1 MSIVSGKRIIS
12 NTIMLYIR
20 MIVTMLIAL
29 YTSRVVLNVLG
40 VEDYGLYNIVGGV
53 VALFSFMNSAM
64 SAATQRF
71 ITYELGRGD
80 DKSLSRV
87 FSMSVTSHLI
97 IIAVFLLLAETI
109 GLWFL
114 NTQVQIPEGKE
125 TIANWIYQF
134 SIIVLCFNI
143 ISVPYSASIIA
154 YEKMSIYAIICIV
167 DAVLKLVIA
176 SILSS
181 VTSDELISY
190 AFMLAVESFV
200 VFLCYLIVCV
210 RSFPICKYIPIFD
223 KSLFK
228 KLLGFSG
235 WSMLGQMS
243 LVGANQGSNI
253 LINIFYS
260 VTVNA
265 TMGIANQVNV
275 AVNNL
280 VSSFQTAF
288 QPQITKSYAIG
299 DYVGLNSLMQKASK
313 LSFYL
318 LYIVSLP
325 LILNIHEVLFLW
337 LSNVPPHGEIFCI
350 LILIA
355 SMVNAIAGPLWMAIF
370 ATGNIKIYQIV
381 ISVIYLL
388 DIPIVYLLFSI
399 GCPPAYAIA
408 VKILLNVIILGV
420 RIMFNARRIPIF
432 SIRLFLRN
440 VLLPIC
446 LVVLISAPTM
456 MLLNHLVELLNIW
469 WKLLMIII
477 EVLFVF
483 GIVYVVG
490 LNCSEREFIN
500 NTIKTITK
508 RFKHV

>member
-1 MSIVSGKRIIS
+1 M
-12 NTIMLYIR
+12 R

-80 DKSLSRV
+80 SKSINRV
-87 FSMSVTSHLI
+87 FSMSITSHLI
-97 IIAVFLLLAETI
+97 IIAIFLVLAETI

-125 TIANWIYQF
+125 VTANWIYQF

-154 YEKMSIYAIICIV
+154 YEKMSIYAIISIV
-167 DAVLKLVIA
+167 DAILKLVIA
-176 SILSS
+176 TVLSS
-181 VTSDELISY
+181 VSGDKLISY
-190 AFMLAVESFV
+190 AFMLSIESIA
-200 VFLCYLIVCV
+200 VFLCYLIVSV
-210 RSFPICKYIPIFD
+210 RSFSVCKYTPVFD
-223 KSLFK
+223 KELFK
-228 KLLGFSG
+228 KLFGFSG

-253 LINIFYS
+253 LINIFYT

-288 QPQITKSYAIG
+288 QPQITKSYALG
-299 DYVGLNSLMQKASK
+299 DFVGLNSLMQKASK

-318 LYIVSLP
+318 LYIVSFP
-325 LILNIHEVLFLW
+325 LILNIHEILLLW
-337 LSNVPPHGEIFCI
+337 LGNVPPFCEIFCI

-381 ISVIYLL
+381 ISIIYLL

-408 VKILLNVIILGV
+408 VKIFLNVIILGV
-420 RIMFNARRIPIF
+420 RIIFNARRIPSF
-432 SIRLFLRN
+432 STGLFLRN
-440 VLLPIC
+440 VLLPIG
-446 LVVLISAPTM
+446 LVVLISVPTM
-456 MLLNHLVELLNIW
+456 MLLDYLVELSSIW
-469 WKLLMIII
+469 WKLLVIII
-477 EVLFVF
+477 EVIFVS

-490 LNCSEREFIN
+490 LNCSERQFIN
-500 NTIKTITK
+500 NTIKTIAK